1 LKKGVERVELLA
13 QLPQNLVSGLL
24 LGGMYA
30 LIGAGL
36 ALVYGVMDIVNM
48 AHGAFLMVGMYTTYL
63 LVTHLGIDPY
73 VGILITAPVL
83 FLMGML
89 IQRLV
94 IHRVATASH
103 MNQILLTVGLSMVLV
118 NTAQLLFTADY
129 RQVRT
134 SYAETVI
141 RIGGVAMNLAYII
154 SFAVAVAIT
163 VALYW
168 YLMKSEFG
176 RALRATAQDLHAA
189 QLMGIDV
196 QRVQMTAFGLG
207 MALAGA
213 AGALLTPV
221 YYLYPTVGE
230 NFGLKAFTMV
240 VLGGMGSVVGAALG
254 GVTLALAESM
264 GQIFVGHELKDAIG
278 FIVFVLVLLLRPQGL
293 FGRARA

>member
-1 LKKGVERVELLA
+1 MGVEHVEFLA

-30 LIGAGL
+30 LIGVGL

-48 AHGAFLMVGMYTTYL
+48 AHGAFLMVGMYTTYV
-63 LVTHLGIDPY
+63 LVNSLGIDPY
-73 VGILITAPVL
+73 LGILISAPVL
-83 FLMGML
+83 FLLGML

-118 NTAQLLFTADY
+118 NAAQLIFTADY
-129 RQVRT
+129 RQIRT
-134 SYAETVI
+134 SYTETVI
-141 RIGGVAMNLAYII
+141 RLGGVSMNLAYLI
-154 SFAVAVAIT
+154 SFGLAVAIT
-163 VALYW
+163 IGLYL
-168 YLMKSEFG
+168 YLMRSEFG
-176 RALRATAQDLHAA
+176 RALRATSQDVHAA
-189 QLMGIDV
+189 QLMGINV
-196 QRVQMTAFGLG
+196 RNVQMTAFGLG

-221 YYLYPTVGE
+221 YYLYPTVGD

-254 GVTLALAESM
+254 GVTLALAESL
-264 GQIFVGHELKDAIG
+264 GQVLVGHELKDAIG
-278 FIVFVLVLLLRPQGL
+278 FVVFVLVLLFKPAGL

>member
-1 LKKGVERVELLA
+1 MELLA

-141 RIGGVAMNLAYII
+141 RIGGVAMNFAYII

-213 AGALLTPV
+213 AGTLLTPV

-254 GVTLALAESM
+254 GVTLALAESL

>member
-1 LKKGVERVELLA
+1 VELLA

-30 LIGAGL
+30 LIGVGL

-63 LVTHLGIDPY
+63 LVNNFGIDPY
-73 VGILITAPVL
+73 AGILISAPALFVL
-83 FLMGML
+83 GML

-94 IHRVATASH
+94 IHRIATASH
-103 MNQILLTVGLSMVLV
+103 MNQILLTVGLSMALV

-141 RIGGVAMNLAYII
+141 RFAGVSMNLAYVI

-163 VALYW
+163 VGLYL

-176 RALRATAQDLHAA
+176 RALRATSQDIHAA
-189 QLMGIDV
+189 QLMGINV
-196 QRVQMTAFGLG
+196 RNVQMTAFGLG

-254 GVTLALAESM
+254 GVTLALAESL
-264 GQIFVGHELKDAIG
+264 GQMVVGHELKDAIG
-278 FIVFVLVLLLRPQGL
+278 FVVFVLVLLFKPAGL

>member
-1 LKKGVERVELLA
+1 MELLA

>member
-1 LKKGVERVELLA
+1 VELLA

-30 LIGAGL
+30 LIGVGL
-36 ALVYGVMDIVNM
+36 ALVFGVMDIVNL

-63 LVTHLGIDPY
+63 LVNHLGLDPY
-73 VGILITAPVL
+73 LGILVSGPILFVL
-83 FLMGML
+83 GML

-94 IHRVATASH
+94 IKRIATASH

-129 RQVRT
+129 RQIRT

-141 RIGGVAMNLAYII
+141 RIGSVSMNLAYII
-154 SFAVAVAIT
+154 SFFLAVAIT
-163 VALYW
+163 VGLYL

-176 RALRATAQDLHAA
+176 RALRATSQDIHAA
-189 QLMGIDV
+189 QLMGVNV
-196 QRVQMTAFGLG
+196 QNVQMTAFGLG

-254 GVTLALAESM
+254 GVTLALAESL

-278 FIVFVLVLLLRPQGL
+278 FFVFILVLLFKPEGL

>member
-1 LKKGVERVELLA
+1 VELLA

>member
-1 LKKGVERVELLA
+1 MEFLA

-30 LIGAGL
+30 LIGVGL

-63 LVTHLGIDPY
+63 LVHNLGIDPY
-73 VGILITAPVL
+73 LGILISAPAL
-83 FLMGML
+83 FLLGML

-94 IHRVATASH
+94 IHRIATASH

-118 NTAQLLFTADY
+118 NTAQLLFSADY
-129 RQVRT
+129 RQIRT

-141 RIGGVAMNLAYII
+141 RIAGVSMNLAYVI
-154 SFAVAVAIT
+154 SFVLAVAIT
-163 VALYW
+163 VGLYL

-176 RALRATAQDLHAA
+176 RALRATSQDIHAA
-189 QLMGIDV
+189 QLMGV
-196 QRVQMTAFGLG
+196 NVRNVQMTAFGLG

-254 GVTLALAESM
+254 GVTLALAESL
-264 GQIFVGHELKDAIG
+264 GQVFVGHELKDAIG
-278 FIVFVLVLLLRPQGL
+278 FIVFILVLLFKPAGL

>member
-1 LKKGVERVELLA
+1 MELLA

-73 VGILITAPVL
+73 VGIPITAPVL

>member
-1 LKKGVERVELLA
+1 MELLA

-30 LIGAGL
+30 LIGVGL

-63 LVTHLGIDPY
+63 LVNNFGIDPY
-73 VGILITAPVL
+73 AGILISAPALFVL
-83 FLMGML
+83 GML

-94 IHRVATASH
+94 IHRIATASH
-103 MNQILLTVGLSMVLV
+103 MNQILLTVGLSMALV

-141 RIGGVAMNLAYII
+141 RFAGVSMNLAYVI

-163 VALYW
+163 VGLYL

-176 RALRATAQDLHAA
+176 RALRATSQDIHAA
-189 QLMGIDV
+189 QLMGINV
-196 QRVQMTAFGLG
+196 RNVQMTAFGLG

-254 GVTLALAESM
+254 GVTLALAESL
-264 GQIFVGHELKDAIG
+264 GQMVVGHELKDAIG
-278 FIVFVLVLLLRPQGL
+278 FVVFVLVLLFKPAGL